1 MLFLEFIELMNLC
14 CATVGERSCP
24 FQDQSLLIFDQSSN
38 QTGNSEIGFD
48 NIKYPSSRSIS
59 SLLVMERS
67 SSHWQLYLGTK
78 FGSRDHMSVPTCL
91 LAHIIRSIDSSR
103 SCNGLNKSTFTFIS
117 SKVPSFSCPDF
128 GFYYSLIDMSDIS
141 DLLMKTAIESTR
153 TLARKNGPGERKKSK
168 RGKTTQFYQ
177 GLQNASAHTQYLA
190 RWSMLGNAKPIPSIK
205 ADRGPN
211 DHDKENLLLFHHLS
225 IKLFI
230 SKFGFAPFEIP
241 SSFSTAY
248 KVSRCDLR
256 IGLNRSL
263 DPTGRIQRTYQ
274 FNQAESGEHFARKG
288 NECLTNH
295 SDRKNCPLL
304 DTTISLTTLH
314 SVQDLLCDEV
324 SLADV
329 EKHFDISQ
337 GIVAANGIGYT
348 RSCAHHHATTIANIQ
363 TALAG
368 DTTDDLTKLCI
379 RLLTQTKC
387 PIDYQGFFWENESSF
402 DEIATERAILLES
415 ENSKWID
422 TIRVYCGIDRKV
434 LRSVACFDKYGYYSI
449 FLHVLLSLHAHG
461 FIVSKWD
468 AQCLVY
474 YFGLVQN
481 GTSILVAVWDNL
493 VVNKDTYLQ
502 FLPTFHEG
510 QGEKCLLT
518 LMLSCERRIRLVLAK
533 KGRGKSL
540 RESDHLTVKNKMG
553 SNPFNRF
560 VHDSNTSHMI
570 VDAIDEHFVPIFQYI
585 ESNEVVNEKSTKA
598 KAELVLG
605 RVQMIPGV
613 NYSRAMQFM
622 HSCCLAGLLPL
633 SCMQDFILI
642 KKKSSSADILD
653 LFYGNDCI
661 CSSEFNVLYLA
672 LKNNFG
678 FTKITKFFLEN
689 MLREMKSIAA
699 NGSPEGW
706 RDVYWNRTFLL
717 SEAYFERAISSA
729 NHSKN
734 LDVYFED
741 RSTQKFQHLFR
752 VKEGKLEMRL
762 STVRN
767 DPGHTPISGIKLS
780 YKNNDTF
787 IVDIGKHQLSD
798 CFGT

>member
-1 MLFLEFIELMNLC
+1 
-14 CATVGERSCP
+14 
-24 FQDQSLLIFDQSSN
+24 
-38 QTGNSEIGFD
+38 
-48 NIKYPSSRSIS
+48 
-59 SLLVMERS
+59 
-67 SSHWQLYLGTK
+67 
-78 FGSRDHMSVPTCL
+78 
-91 LAHIIRSIDSSR
+91 
-103 SCNGLNKSTFTFIS
+103 
-117 SKVPSFSCPDF
+117 
-128 GFYYSLIDMSDIS
+128 
-141 DLLMKTAIESTR
+141 
-153 TLARKNGPGERKKSK
+153 
-168 RGKTTQFYQ
+168 
-177 GLQNASAHTQYLA
+177 
-190 RWSMLGNAKPIPSIK
+190 
-205 ADRGPN
+205 
-211 DHDKENLLLFHHLS
+211 
-225 IKLFI
+225 
-230 SKFGFAPFEIP
+230 
-241 SSFSTAY
+241 
-248 KVSRCDLR
+248 
-256 IGLNRSL
+256 
-263 DPTGRIQRTYQ
+263 
-274 FNQAESGEHFARKG
+274 
-288 NECLTNH
+288 
-295 SDRKNCPLL
+295 
-304 DTTISLTTLH
+304 
-314 SVQDLLCDEV
+314 
-324 SLADV
+324 
-329 EKHFDISQ
+329 
-337 GIVAANGIGYT
+337 
-348 RSCAHHHATTIANIQ
+348 
-363 TALAG
+363 
-368 DTTDDLTKLCI
+368 
-379 RLLTQTKC
+379 
-387 PIDYQGFFWENESSF
+387 
-402 DEIATERAILLES
+402 
-415 ENSKWID
+415 
-422 TIRVYCGIDRKV
+422 
-434 LRSVACFDKYGYYSI
+434 
-449 FLHVLLSLHAHG
+449 
-461 FIVSKWD
+461 
-468 AQCLVY
+468 
-474 YFGLVQN
+474 
-481 GTSILVAVWDNL
+481 LVAVWDNL
-493 VVNKDTYLQ
+493 VVNKDTYLR
-502 FLPTFHEG
+502 FLPTFREG
-510 QGEKCLLT
+510 QREKCLLT

-560 VHDSNTSHMI
+560 MHDSNTSHMV

-689 MLREMKSIAA
+689 MLRKMKSIAA

-717 SEAYFERAISSA
+717 SEAYFERGISSG

-780 YKNNDTF
+780 Y
-787 IVDIGKHQLSD
+787 
-798 CFGT
+798 